1 MGTIVLY
8 TVIYKPNVW
17 ISQNVLL
24 LIIYVFVQQPCKCI
38 TALNTGNSY
47 YSFYYNI
54 LTNSNI
60 VSLIHRLLLQ
70 IQLGNH
76 SVKNFDPFAI
86 YISILNFVF
95 YFQRVVIEV
104 WNKCWASLYVD
115 FVLSRSDRTSPL
127 LLLMTF
133 LGYYVIFTLIG
144 MFCRTN
150 LLQMSSIINLSFS
163 YILY

>member
-1 MGTIVLY
+1 M
-8 TVIYKPNVW
+8 N
-17 ISQNVLL
+17 ISKCTLVNHLCVCSAALQVHHCSKYWKLL
-24 LIIYVFVQQPCKCI
+24 LQFLLKY
-38 TALNTGNSY
+38 TDY
-47 YSFYYNI
+47 
-54 LTNSNI
+54 SNI

-70 IQLGNH
+70 IQWGNH
-76 SVKNFDPFAI
+76 SVNNFDPFAI

-104 WNKCWASLYVD
+104 WNKYWASFYVD

-127 LLLMTF
+127 HLLMTF